1 MENNHDKVIEWLVL
15 NSKGSDEMNH
25 DEILESESRSFNQLW
40 PVAEDYII
48 EKGFI
53 LPVMGGK
60 VVDPRSLMALTREE
74 KSLYLPMGRPELPGE
89 FARLADEDEEKV
101 LNFVRRYGLLGYHC
115 ALKFP
120 YEVIS
125 ADQMKMYNDKS
136 PGDPLNWVFAHAKA
150 VNLVMHL
157 AEALN
162 KPDELK
168 IRLERLLVKEDLS
181 SGQKRVVVSYLIP
194 NRAFGLPGYARTDID
209 LLGGYKKTAI
219 YIIADILNKNLTG
232 IERNLKMEWREED
245 NDYRIISLFN
255 FCNLLDCI
263 YWLIADA
270 VTAGKIRAC
279 EYCGKPFVAPN
290 DKTKYCPP
298 LPWQTYSTCMNRAKQ
313 RKFQEKKRQAKRKA
327 KHKQAHY
334 NNNQ

>member
-1 MENNHDKVIEWLVL
+1 
-15 NSKGSDEMNH
+15 MNH

-157 AEALN
+157 AVALN
-162 KPDELK
+162 KPD
-168 IRLERLLVKEDLS
+168 
-181 SGQKRVVVSYLIP
+181 
-194 NRAFGLPGYARTDID
+194 
-209 LLGGYKKTAI
+209 
-219 YIIADILNKNLTG
+219 
-232 IERNLKMEWREED
+232 
-245 NDYRIISLFN
+245 
-255 FCNLLDCI
+255 
-263 YWLIADA
+263 
-270 VTAGKIRAC
+270 
-279 EYCGKPFVAPN
+279 
-290 DKTKYCPP
+290 
-298 LPWQTYSTCMNRAKQ
+298 
-313 RKFQEKKRQAKRKA
+313 
-327 KHKQAHY
+327 
-334 NNNQ
+334 

>member
-136 PGDPLNWVFAHAKA
+136 W
-150 VNLVMHL
+150 
-157 AEALN
+157 
-162 KPDELK
+162 
-168 IRLERLLVKEDLS
+168 
-181 SGQKRVVVSYLIP
+181 
-194 NRAFGLPGYARTDID
+194 
-209 LLGGYKKTAI
+209 
-219 YIIADILNKNLTG
+219 
-232 IERNLKMEWREED
+232 
-245 NDYRIISLFN
+245 
-255 FCNLLDCI
+255 
-263 YWLIADA
+263 
-270 VTAGKIRAC
+270 
-279 EYCGKPFVAPN
+279 
-290 DKTKYCPP
+290 
-298 LPWQTYSTCMNRAKQ
+298 
-313 RKFQEKKRQAKRKA
+313 
-327 KHKQAHY
+327 
-334 NNNQ
+334 